1 MSSSNRMTKSE
12 QGISNQPFF
21 LCICLGYWILLVG
34 CWTRGQCLAIHSCFL
49 WQKRQIEAPMA
60 SRIPR
65 ALPLCGANFRLPDL
79 AGKCFGTIFHGR
91 DAHAT
96 KNVPTHFPKNSPN
109 PLSRSGSLKLIGK
122 NGEES
127 ETQGDGDLFRP
138 SEKPDGARDITDPL
152 VSENNVQQP
161 TRRRLRQ
168 KFGRLEIPCWILDIQ
183 SLEKSDEPAKSRGPT
198 ETRPRGTVHPTQCQP
213 QSNAICLALRT
224 ESRHC
229 VWLNA

>member
-79 AGKCFGTIFHGR
+79 AGKCFGTLSNYGTGTVPAPSPARQAGLARVISKYFMGGTPMPLRMCQLIFR
-91 DAHAT
+91 RTVPILCAMAT
-96 KNVPTHFPKNSPN
+96 SSDPPKNPMEPATSRT
-109 PLSRSGSLKLIGK
+109 PLSLRTMSNSQPAVACGYGEAQQGISNIQGK
-122 NGEES
+122 Y
-127 ETQGDGDLFRP
+127 
-138 SEKPDGARDITDPL
+138 
-152 VSENNVQQP
+152 
-161 TRRRLRQ
+161 
-168 KFGRLEIPCWILDIQ
+168 
-183 SLEKSDEPAKSRGPT
+183 T